1 MTYPFARISLPA
13 TVTWVDPSTHNPA
26 PSPSTELPFT
36 EMLYDERTRTAA
48 KVARAV
54 MFKIRTLRTCKRS
67 IPSASGIGAARY
79 RVTFRIRRDLVVFR
93 IAMPGF
99 VDALMLHPSMTY
111 GSCGVPEPE
120 TTASDVPRAASPS
133 MRTGAWAANAMTWG
147 GIEGL
152 PALACAG
159 TNSNDNRIQAA
170 KARGNTPR
178 PPGSHSSSRARED
191 CGGSSFDDSDT
202 EAAGRSHERTCT
214 TKIRSPGGPD
224 TYATRFAS
232 KKRAIVEGDRTTFGA
247 GWIWAPTIVQR
258 SRTSA

>member
-26 PSPSTELPFT
+26 PSPSAELPFT
-36 EMLYDERTRTAA
+36 EMLYEERTRTAA

-54 MFKIRTLRTCKRS
+54 MFAISTLRTWNRS

-79 RVTFRIRRDLVVFR
+79 RVRLRIRRDLVVFR

-111 GSCGVPEPE
+111 GSCGVPGPE
-120 TTASDVPRAASPS
+120 TTASDAPRAASPS
-133 MRTGAWAANAMTWG
+133 IRTGAWATRVTRWG
-147 GIEGL
+147 GVGGL
-152 PALACAG
+152 PALAGAG
-159 TNSNDNRIQAA
+159 TNSNDSRTKAD
-170 KARGNTPR
+170 KARGNTPH

-202 EAAGRSHERTCT
+202 KASGVLTRGPAPRRSYPPEGR
-214 TKIRSPGGPD
+214 
-224 TYATRFAS
+224 TRL
-232 KKRAIVEGDRTTFGA
+232 RLGA
-247 GWIWAPTIVQR
+247 
-258 SRTSA
+258 